1 MKNILVVE
9 DNRMVGLMVSKRL
22 EQQDYEP
29 VWVKT
34 MAEARHC
41 LEEGGTSFF
50 AALLDYN
57 LPDASNGEIIDLVV
71 GRDIPAIVFTGMV
84 DNEVRDKVWTR
95 NVVDYVLKEDS
106 QSLNYIIYML
116 GRLDKNRGV
125 KVLVVDSSPLQRQMQ
140 VDLLKI
146 HRYQV
151 LVADSGDEALEI
163 CQQHPEIKLIITD
176 VQLPEMDGL
185 ELVKRLRRKY
195 RREDMAIIGIS
206 SRREHLMAA
215 RFIKYGA
222 TDFLVKE
229 SLIAEEFY
237 SRVTQAIEYLEQI
250 CLIRE
255 SAIKDHLTGLY
266 NRRYFFDAGTSM
278 VAGAQRNNTG
288 LVCAMLD
295 IDFFKKVNDSYG
307 HDVGDL
313 VLRQVAAILTKRIR
327 KSDIVARVGG
337 EEFCILAQNV
347 KPEAVADVFDGLR
360 RTVGEAVI
368 TVPITGEKLSVTIS
382 IGFTTRAMPT
392 LGEMMKTADAF
403 LYQAKDQGRNR
414 VVGD

>member
-1 MKNILVVE
+1 MKKILVVE

-41 LEEGGTSFF
+41 LEDGILFF

-57 LPDASNGEIIDLVV
+57 LPDAANGEIIDLVV
-71 GRDIPAIVFTGMV
+71 DRDIPSIVFTGMV
-84 DNEVRDKVWTR
+84 DNEVRDKVWAR

-116 GRLDKNRGV
+116 GRLEKNRGV

-146 HRYQV
+146 HHYQV
-151 LVADSGDEALEI
+151 LVADSGAEALEL

-195 RREDMAIIGIS
+195 RREDLAIIGIS

-266 NRRYFFDAGTSM
+266 NRRYFFDAGASM
-278 VAGAQRNNTG
+278 VASAQRNRTG

-307 HDVGDL
+307 HDMGDL
-313 VLRQVAAILTKRIR
+313 VLRQVADILAKRIR

-347 KPEAVADVFDGLR
+347 KPEAVADIFDGLR
-360 RTVGEAVI
+360 RIVGDAVI
-368 TVPITGEKLSVTIS
+368 TVPGTEEKLSITVS
-382 IGFTTRAMPT
+382 IGVTTRAT
-392 LGEMMKTADAF
+392 SSLGEMMKTADAF
-403 LYQAKDQGRNR
+403 LYQAKEQGRNR
-414 VVGD
+414 VVGDC